1 MAKPILLS
9 WVCSL
14 TAVAY
19 VVTLSNSAYQT
30 AFQRACTLLPCFA
43 SYLWTLL
50 IMGNSF
56 FLFGAASLFSLCILL
71 SCLSILSLT
80 MMKGEPNRL
89 DKIRNFH
96 IDSKLKINTTL
107 HGNIP
112 VSWVGLTYSSSSGT
126 GTGTQAWH
134 IRAFL
139 GTFAGTAGGDEF
151 SFLGFLALEILVVI
165 SAIS

>member
-96 IDSKLKINTTL
+96 IDSKLKINTTFMGTSL
-107 HGNIP
+107 
-112 VSWVGLTYSSSSGT
+112 WVGWDWHTPHLPERGLGHRPGTSGL
-126 GTGTQAWH
+126 
-134 IRAFL
+134 FL
-139 GTFAGTAGGDEF
+139 GLLLEL
-151 SFLGFLALEILVVI
+151 LGET
-165 SAIS
+165 SSHS